1 MTTAH
6 STAHFN
12 HGSEWLRTDFHL
24 HTIQESG
31 PSRKAYRAE
40 FRDCEETFDEA
51 FISQLKQE
59 AISIGMITN
68 HNKFDLDEF
77 SKLSERAEQENILL
91 LPGVELG
98 IRGGGSSIHTLVVF
112 DPKGLSSENNF
123 IATFLAGQFPRGSV
137 DEGSAT
143 EDDLTGCLKRLEGLG
158 IDYFIVFAH
167 VDSSNGLLNVMK
179 KTELGPIFQQTKD
192 IWERRVLGFQGIKIK
207 GDIDSHR
214 EWLAQKLPEG
224 MPIPAFVAG
233 SDPETSLAEVGRKD
247 RGTCYLKLSTFSY
260 HSVKF
265 ALRDK
270 ELRVR
275 TDPPEQPKRP
285 TIRTLEIEGGKHGYS
300 AYRLS
305 SELNTL
311 IGSRGSGKS
320 VMIETLRWGLG
331 LGTGDGD
338 KAYKKE
344 LIHEFLDRG
353 AKVKISGQNEY
364 GDLITVSRAYTE
376 KTNPAPPQVFVN
388 EKLSQLSVERVF
400 PGLLYFGQK
409 DLGERGDSQS
419 GFYSQF
425 FNQILGGTPAE
436 LAAAEKTHLDAFIVQ
451 IGNYQAAIKAK
462 SDDDEYKYEQD
473 ALKKKLDVFKEHGI
487 EERLKQITAFDQ
499 DVRRFEKFKK
509 EFPAK
514 ALKLKEASAELAD
527 HLNENQA
534 IFTSEI
540 NEEFLSDLS
549 GIQEEYRAQL
559 DVIEGGIEGFRSLN
573 RTLQALHERVDAK
586 RKILQDQFAQILR
599 EIDLPE
605 LNVDEYRKMVS
616 RHQQLSEI
624 RRLTAE
630 RGGKLAQF
638 ERELVNAGEK
648 WLNARKAITNH
659 FQDII
664 QQVNENLPANI
675 RISISFQGDRE
686 DFRQFLKEL
695 FYGSRFDNNSLN
707 ALVDACDNGLELFKR
722 RAQIKDT
729 ELSTRMAEI
738 FQEKLSERFKDILS
752 FSPKDAR
759 LIHYDA
765 VPINELSL
773 GKRAMAL
780 LLLLLSLEKHPII
793 ILDQPEDDLDNE
805 TIHRLVVRPLLVRKE
820 AIQFIIATHN
830 PNIPVL
836 GDAEQVIA
844 CYETKRR
851 EFEQHAGSLDNP
863 KIKDAI
869 VNIMEGGQK
878 AFDQRH
884 DIYTLWKKS
893 S

>member
-1 MTTAH
+1 MTGT
-6 STAHFN
+6 SKTQFS
-12 HGSEWLRTDFHL
+12 HGSQWLRTDFHL
-24 HTIQESG
+24 HTIKESG

-40 FRDCEETFDEA
+40 FRGREEA
-51 FISQLKQE
+51 FPDAFVAQLKKE
-59 AISIGMITN
+59 AISVGMVTN
-68 HNKFDLDEF
+68 HNHFDLGEF
-77 SKLSERAEQENILL
+77 FELSKRAEKENILL
-91 LPGVELG
+91 LPGIELG

-112 DPKGLSSENNF
+112 DPKNLSAENNF
-123 IATFLAGQFPRGSV
+123 IQNFLVGQFPRGSV

-143 EDDLTGCLKRLEGLG
+143 EDDLPGCLKRLESLG
-158 IDYFIVFAH
+158 VDYFLIFAH
-167 VDSSNGLLNVMK
+167 VDSSNGLLNVVK
-179 KTELGPIFQQTKD
+179 KTELGPIFLQIKD
-192 IWERRVLGFQGIKIK
+192 IWEKRVLGFQRIKVK
-207 GDIDSHR
+207 GDAQNHR
-214 EWLAQKLPEG
+214 EWLSQKLPEG
-224 MPIPAFVAG
+224 MPIPAFVEG
-233 SDPETSLAEVGRKD
+233 SDPETCLAEVGRKD
-247 RGTCYLKLSTFSY
+247 CGTCYLKMSTRSF

-270 ELRVR
+270 DLRVR
-275 TDPPEQPKRP
+275 AEAPRTPKRP
-285 TIRTLEIEGGKHGYS
+285 IIHTLEIEGGQHGFS

-320 VMIETLRWGLG
+320 LMIETLRWALG
-331 LGTGDGD
+331 WESGEGD
-338 KAYKKE
+338 KAYKKD

-353 AKVKISGQNEY
+353 AKVKITGQNEH
-364 GDLITVSRAYTE
+364 GDSILVSRAYTE

-388 EKLSQLSVERVF
+388 GTLSQLSVDRVF
-400 PGLLYFGQK
+400 QGLLYFGQK
-409 DLGERGDSQS
+409 DLGERGDSQN
-419 GFYSQF
+419 GFYTQF
-425 FNQILGGTPAE
+425 FAQILGATPHEMAE
-436 LAAAEKTHLDAFIVQ
+436 SEERSLNSFRKQ
-451 IGNYQAAIKAK
+451 IQNYQTAIKAK
-462 SDDDEYKYEQD
+462 SDDDEYKYEQN
-473 ALKKKLDVFKEHGI
+473 ALKKKLDVFKEHGV
-487 EERLKQITAFDQ
+487 EDRLKEITAFDQ

-514 ALKLKEASAELAD
+514 ALKLKDVSVELTE
-527 HLNENQA
+527 HLNEDTLVFTAEANQ
-534 IFTSEI
+534 
-540 NEEFLSDLS
+540 EFLPDLQK
-549 GIQEEYRAQL
+549 IQENYQANL
-559 DVIEGGIEGFRSLN
+559 TLIEQGIEGFRAVN
-573 RTLQALHERVDAK
+573 RMLQALQERVDAK
-586 RKILQDQFAQILR
+586 RKMLQDQFAAILR

-605 LNVDEYRKMVS
+605 LNVDEYRKMVT

-638 ERELVNAGEK
+638 ERELISSGEA
-648 WLNARKAITNH
+648 WLKARKTITEH
-659 FQDII
+659 FQQRIDE
-664 QQVNENLPANI
+664 VNENLPANI
-675 RISISFQGDRE
+675 RISIAFQGDRE

-695 FYGSRFDNNSLN
+695 FYGSRFDNNSLSS
-707 ALVDACDNGLELFKR
+707 LVDACDNGLELFKR
-722 RAQIKDT
+722 RSQIKDS

-738 FQEKLSERFKDILS
+738 FQEKLNERFEDILT

-759 LIHYDA
+759 TISYDT

-805 TIHRLVVRPLLVRKE
+805 TIHRLVVRPLLERKE
-820 AIQFIIATHN
+820 VIQFIIATHN

-844 CYETKRR
+844 CYEKKRR
-851 EFEQHAGSLDNP
+851 EFEQHSGSLDNP

-893 S
+893 N